1 METIMI
7 ITPQQY
13 PTLSKEVKGNPQNFL
28 AGDEIEISGTRF
40 PVVRRIFNVE
50 GEIDKVLVA
59 KTHVR
64 MSVQNDYLDAFEEAM
79 STKNSEK
86 FEEIAKKIFD
96 QVGTTLV
103 SLYGF
108 NDNREA
114 VSSE

>member
-1 METIMI
+1 MI

-64 MSVQNDYLDAFEEAM
+64 MSVQNDYLSEFEDAM

-114 VSSE
+114 VPSE

>member
-1 METIMI
+1 MI

-13 PTLSKEVKGNPQNFL
+13 PSLSREIKGDAHNFL

-50 GEIDKVLVA
+50 GEIEKVLVA

-79 STKNSEK
+79 QTKNSEK
-86 FEEIAKKIFD
+86 LEEIAHKIFD
-96 QVGTTLV
+96 QVGTTLI

-108 NDNREA
+108 EDSRSQKEA
-114 VSSE
+114 

>member
-1 METIMI
+1 LI

-13 PTLSKEVKGNPQNFL
+13 PTLSREVKGDPQNFL

-40 PVVRRIFNVE
+40 PVVRRIFNIE
-50 GEIDKVLVA
+50 GEIEKVLVA

-64 MSVQNDYLDAFEEAM
+64 MSVQNDYLDAFEDAM
-79 STKNSEK
+79 VNKNSEK
-86 FEEIAKKIFD
+86 LEEIGQKIFN

-108 NDNREA
+108 EDSRPSDDE
-114 VSSE
+114 SK

>member
-1 METIMI
+1 MI

-64 MSVQNDYLDAFEEAM
+64 MSIQNDYLDAFEEAM
-79 STKNSEK
+79 SEKNSEK
-86 FEEIAKKIFD
+86 LEIIAKKIFD
-96 QVGTTLV
+96 QVGTTVV

-108 NDNREA
+108 EDDREA
-114 VSSE
+114 EASE

>member
-1 METIMI
+1 MI

-13 PTLSKEVKGNPQNFL
+13 PSLSREVKGNPQNFL

-59 KTHVR
+59 KPHVR
-64 MSVQNDYLDAFEEAM
+64 MSVQNDYLDAFEAAIGA
-79 STKNSEK
+79 KNSEK
-86 FEEIAKKIFD
+86 LEEIAHKIFE
-96 QVGTTLV
+96 QVGAELI

-108 NDNREA
+108 ENN
-114 VSSE
+114 SSKSE

>member
-1 METIMI
+1 MI

-13 PTLSKEVKGNPQNFL
+13 PTLSREVKGNPQNFL

-40 PVVRRIFNVE
+40 PIVRRIFNVE

-64 MSVQNDYLDAFEEAM
+64 MSIQNDYLDAFEEAM
-79 STKNSEK
+79 NEKSSEK
-86 FEEIAKKIFD
+86 LETIAKKIFD

-108 NDNREA
+108 ADDREVE
-114 VSSE
+114 VSE